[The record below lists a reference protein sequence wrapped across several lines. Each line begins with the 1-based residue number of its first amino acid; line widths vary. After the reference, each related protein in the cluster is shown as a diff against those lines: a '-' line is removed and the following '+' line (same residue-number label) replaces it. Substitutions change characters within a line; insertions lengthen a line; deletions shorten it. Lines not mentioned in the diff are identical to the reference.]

1 MGHVSPARSAISA
14 WLAAVERGG
23 RGEVAAALTALEEL
37 VVDARRRN
45 DPTILSFARTTAGSL
60 LRQAGR
66 HEVALGWDGA
76 GLAALT
82 GSGSI
87 TRWGPGTAR
96 WTGGEWAR
104 AAAVDAVVNLAA
116 DNLGLGRFSASAR
129 LLRRAGAILAP
140 EPAAGAREPWQTS
153 ARGRLR
159 LLWVS
164 AELAMY
170 SGDPDTALDRAA
182 RAVDLMDR
190 RDDAGLDRHRIKT
203 ALISAAAHAAAG
215 RIEVAR
221 SGADG
226 CRRRA
231 AEAGLL
237 PLQWAAVMLGR
248 GVGDD
253 SAATATEQARIEAAL
268 SARGMVFVPR

>member
-1 MGHVSPARSAISA
+1 MLTANSAGDLGHVSPARSAISV

-37 VVDARRRN
+37 LVDARRRN

-82 GSGSI
+82 GAGSI

-96 WTGGEWAR
+96 WAGGEWAGDEWAGDEWVR

-153 ARGRLR
+153 ARRTACVFSGSPPSSPCTAVTRTPRSIVPPGR
-159 LLWVS
+159 S
-164 AELAMY
+164 
-170 SGDPDTALDRAA
+170 T
-182 RAVDLMDR
+182 
-190 RDDAGLDRHRIKT
+190 
-203 ALISAAAHAAAG
+203 
-215 RIEVAR
+215 
-221 SGADG
+221 
-226 CRRRA
+226 
-231 AEAGLL
+231 
-237 PLQWAAVMLGR
+237 
-248 GVGDD
+248 
-253 SAATATEQARIEAAL
+253 
-268 SARGMVFVPR
+268 